1 MSLLLHLTT
10 ISGSH
15 INATLVPVQKAFEPP
30 EGVEPFSYVV
40 DFTGQ
45 VHISRTS
52 VDLHIEQTAFPA
64 FLIGKEASA
73 RKVKAY
79 IRVTPPYY
87 ETSLE
92 KVAHKE
98 CDTIKPS
105 DPAGVWYH
113 EALRILASFSE

>member
-1 MSLLLHLTT
+1 MSLLSHSTNISRLHVN
-10 ISGSH
+10 I
-15 INATLVPVQKAFEPP
+15 ILVPVQKAFEPP

-52 VDLHIEQTAFPA
+52 VDLHIEQTAVPA

-79 IRVTPPYY
+79 VRVTPPHYQ
-87 ETSLE
+87 TSLE

-98 CDTIKPS
+98 SETIKPS